1 VPSPDYLPL
10 AYDLPAVY
18 QEDEESFA
26 QLDSYLGLVD
36 ELNRAVLGR
45 LEGITTWLSPLAT
58 ETWPPAL
65 APDAGRQAVLD
76 AMLAVL
82 DELAFWTGFAFP
94 TSWTRDAVGIARRRA
109 YLLKAARIWRRRGT
123 PRGFLDWFCLA
134 FAVEEPDRPWLLE
147 HFKFGAPVTAAG
159 ETGPDPWLRAT
170 LLVRSTEQFTNVSRR
185 REAIAFVNRYLP
197 AHVHARV
204 CWVKPD
210 FDLDDDVPGPDATAT
225 AIADYRTSVRRLL
238 CSLVSFIDHANG
250 IRIWECI
257 DEGRAIDR
265 LGIGRLPGGGE
276 IHN

>member
-36 ELNRAVLGR
+36 ELNRAVLSR
-45 LEGITTWLSPLAT
+45 LESITTWLSPLAP

-65 APDAGRQAVLD
+65 PLDAGKDAVLN
-76 AMLAVL
+76 ALLAVL
-82 DELAFWTGFAFP
+82 DELAAWTGFRFP
-94 TSWTRDAVGIARRRA
+94 VSWPRNAAGIARRRA
-109 YLLKAARIWRRRGT
+109 YLLRAARLWRRRGT

-134 FAVEEPDRPWLLE
+134 FAVADADRPFLLE
-147 HFKFGAPVTAAG
+147 HFKFGAPVAADG

-170 LLVRSTEQFTNVSRR
+170 LLVRSTPTFTDVSRR

-210 FDLDDDVPGPDATAT
+210 FGLDGVPGPAA
-225 AIADYRTSVRRLL
+225 AAADVVAYRTKVRRLL
-238 CSLVSFIDHANG
+238 CSLVSFVDHANG
-250 IRIWECI
+250 IRIWECV

-276 IHN
+276 IPD